1 MKARREVEPVSDP
14 NYPAPQGAQ
23 PQQPNYVLPT
33 PPSSGH
39 GGAKMAILF
48 GAVVAL
54 IAANVYLF
62 LQIDTLKQDMAKSRE
77 SILEEVGRVKETSSV
92 TSAAAKRNMDTL
104 KDELDAARRSAS
116 QAVGQAKVDAT
127 KHAEELA
134 AKLESQRKASELQ
147 IKSDISKVEASA
159 ASANT
164 KIGEVSTDVAGV
176 KTDVSNTK
184 AELDKTIASLKSV
197 SGDLGVQSGL
207 IATNGKELAAL
218 KALGDRNYFEFTL
231 GKEKAPRKIGDVF
244 LQLKK
249 SDLKKNKFTVE
260 VTADDKRVE
269 KKDKGVNEP
278 IQFYTSKA
286 KQPYEI
292 VVNEVKKDVIV
303 GYLSTP
309 KVQTGR

>member
-1 MKARREVEPVSDP
+1 VSDP
-14 NYPAPQGAQ
+14 NYPVPQG
-23 PQQPNYVLPT
+23 QPNYVLPT
-33 PPSSGH
+33 QPSSG

-62 LQIDTLKQDMAKSRE
+62 LQIDTLKQDLAKSRE
-77 SILEEVGRVKETSSV
+77 SILEEVGRVKESSSV
-92 TSAAAKRNMDTL
+92 TSAAARRNMDTL
-104 KDELDAARRSAS
+104 KEELDSARRSAA

-127 KHAEELA
+127 KHAEALA
-134 AKLESQRKASELQ
+134 VKLEQQRKVSEQEL
-147 IKSDISKVEASA
+147 KSDISKVEASA
-159 ASANT
+159 ATANT
-164 KIGEVSTDVAGV
+164 KIGEVSTEVGAV

-218 KALGDRNYFEFTL
+218 KALGERNYFEFTL

-286 KQPYEI
+286 RQPYEL
-292 VVNEVKKDVIV
+292 VVNEVKKDIIV

-309 KVQTGR
+309 KVQASR

>member
-1 MKARREVEPVSDP
+1 MKSGRRGTAVSDP
-14 NYPAPQGAQ
+14 NYPAPQGGKTQ
-23 PQQPNYVLPT
+23 PDYVLPI
-33 PPSSGH
+33 PPSSG

-62 LQIDTLKQDMAKSRE
+62 LQIDTLKKDFSKSRE
-77 SILEEVGRVKETSSV
+77 SILEEVGRVKETTSV
-92 TSAAAKRNMDTL
+92 TSVAAKRNLETL
-104 KDELDAARRSAS
+104 KDELDSARRQAS

-127 KHAEELA
+127 KQAERLA
-134 AKLESQRKASELQ
+134 VKLEQQRQLSEQQ
-147 IKSDISKVEASA
+147 IKADISKVEESA
-159 ASANT
+159 ATANT
-164 KIGEVSTDVAGV
+164 KIGEVSTEVGVV

-184 AELDKTIASLKSV
+184 SELDKTIASLKSTA
-197 SGDLGVQSGL
+197 GDLGVQSGL

-218 KALGDRNYFEFTL
+218 RALGERNYFEFTL

-244 LQLKK
+244 VQLKR
-249 SDLKKNKFTVE
+249 SDAKRNRFTVE

-269 KKDKGVNEP
+269 KKDKGANEP

-286 KQPYEI
+286 RQPYEI

-309 KVQTGR
+309 KVQSAR

>member
-1 MKARREVEPVSDP
+1 VSDP
-14 NYPAPQGAQ
+14 NYPAPQGGQ
-23 PQQPNYVLPT
+23 PQPNYVLPSQAS
-33 PPSSGH
+33 SSG

-62 LQIDTLKQDMAKSRE
+62 LQIDTLKQDLAKSRE
-77 SILEEVGRVKETSSV
+77 SILEEVGRVKESSSV
-92 TSAAAKRNMDTL
+92 TSAAAKRNLDTL
-104 KDELDAARRSAS
+104 KEDLDAARRQAS
-116 QAVGQAKVDAT
+116 MAVGQAKVDAT

-134 AKLESQRKASELQ
+134 ARLEQQRKASEQQ
-147 IKSDISKVEASA
+147 IKSDLSKVEASA

-164 KIGEVSTDVAGV
+164 KIGEVSTEVGVV

-218 KALGDRNYFEFTL
+218 KALGERNYFEFTL
-231 GKEKAPRKIGDVF
+231 GKEKQPRKIGDVF
-244 LQLKK
+244 MQLKK
-249 SDLKKNKFTVE
+249 SDVKKNKFTVE

-286 KQPYEI
+286 RQPYEI

-309 KVQTGR
+309 KVQTSR

>member
-1 MKARREVEPVSDP
+1 MSDP
-14 NYPAPQGAQ
+14 NYPAPQGGQ
-23 PQQPNYVLPT
+23 PQPNYVLPT
-33 PPSSGH
+33 QPSSG
-39 GGAKMAILF
+39 GGAKMAILA

-62 LQIDTLKQDMAKSRE
+62 LQIDTLKQDLAKSRE

-92 TSAAAKRNMDTL
+92 TTAAAKRNLDTL

-134 AKLESQRKASELQ
+134 AKLEQQRKVSEQQ

-159 ASANT
+159 ATANT
-164 KIGEVSTDVAGV
+164 KIGEVSTEVGVV

-184 AELDKTIASLKSV
+184 AELDKTIANLKSV

-218 KALGDRNYFEFTL
+218 KALGERNYFEFTL

-286 KQPYEI
+286 RQPYEI

-309 KVQTGR
+309 KVQAGR

>member
-1 MKARREVEPVSDP
+1 MSDP
-14 NYPAPQGAQ
+14 NFPAPQGAQ
-23 PQQPNYVLPT
+23 PQTNYVLPA
-33 PPSSGH
+33 PPSSG

-62 LQIDTLKQDMAKSRE
+62 LQIDTLKQDLAKSRE
-77 SILEEVGRVKETSSV
+77 TILEEVGRVKATSSV
-92 TSAAAKRNMDTL
+92 TTAAAQRNLDTL
-104 KDELDAARRSAS
+104 KEELEGARRQAS

-127 KHAEELA
+127 KHAEALA
-134 AKLESQRKASELQ
+134 AKLEQQQKVTEQQL
-147 IKSDISKVEASA
+147 KGDISKVEASA
-159 ASANT
+159 ATANT
-164 KIGEVSTDVAGV
+164 KIGEVSTEVGVV

-207 IATNGKELAAL
+207 IATNGKELSAL
-218 KALGDRNYFEFTL
+218 KALGERNYFEFTL

-244 LQLKK
+244 LLLKK

-286 KQPYEI
+286 RQPYEI

-303 GYLSTP
+303 GYLSSP
-309 KVQTGR
+309 KVQAGR